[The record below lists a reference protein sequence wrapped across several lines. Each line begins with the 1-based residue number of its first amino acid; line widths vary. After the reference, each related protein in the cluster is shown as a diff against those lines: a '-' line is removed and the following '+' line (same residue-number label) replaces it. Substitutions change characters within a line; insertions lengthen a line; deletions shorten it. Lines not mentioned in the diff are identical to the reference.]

1 MKIDDTIKS
10 ETPKPEE
17 VLNQEGYQLNGRPE
31 SAPLKRGRGRPRK
44 KRGRK
49 PKNAQLTQQSQST
62 QSLSQ
67 STAPEIKEPKVQER
81 WRQLVNIIPEASVW
95 VSD

>member
-1 MKIDDTIKS
+1 MKIEDNTTKS

-17 VLNQEGYQLNGRPE
+17 VLKQEGYQLNGRPE
-31 SAPLKRGRGRPRK
+31 SAPLKRGRGRPKK

-49 PKNAQLTQQSQST
+49 PKNPQLSQTQQT
-62 QSLSQ
+62 QQGQ

>member
-1 MKIDDTIKS
+1 MITDDTIKF
-10 ETPKPEE
+10 ENPNREE
-17 VLNQEGYQLNGRPE
+17 VLNQEGYQLNGSPE
-31 SAPLKRGRGRPRK
+31 STPLKRGRGRPKK

-49 PKNAQLTQQSQST
+49 PKSQESS
-62 QSLSQ
+62 QRGQ